1 MARRIFLAGG
11 IKNAWADQP
20 QLRAGPEMCQGD
32 GYRLRLRP
40 HIRIENQ
47 NGGILRDQGLI
58 RKNVVSQNKI
68 IGATVPEVWLL
79 WQKSVWPGEC
89 ALNQG
94 LAFTFVQVNGAI
106 MG

>member
-1 MARRIFLAGG
+1 MARGIFLTGG
-11 IKNAWADQP
+11 IKDT
-20 QLRAGPEMCQGD
+20 RTDKSRSRTTPEVCQSN
-32 GYRLRLRP
+32 GYRFRLRP
-40 HIRIENQ
+40 HIRIEDQ

-68 IGATVPEVWLL
+68 IGTTVPKVWLL
-79 WQKSVWPGEC
+79 WQQPVWPGEC

-94 LAFTFVQVNGAI
+94 IAFIFVQVNGAI